1 MDRSVE
7 VLCAALDPRD
17 GPIELAET
25 HISTVV
31 FQNGWAYKV
40 KRPVRFE
47 FVDLSTPELR
57 LGICQREIEQN
68 RRFAPDVY
76 AGVMQIRD
84 REGTLIDHAVKMRRM
99 PAERR
104 LSTLVRSADD
114 HDRAMVDVAVQAVA
128 RQMAVVHAEAPRSAV
143 IDSVATPSALTTLWI
158 RSTTDRKSVV

>member
-1 MDRSVE
+1 MDSSVE
-7 VLCAALDPRD
+7 VLCAALDPLD

-31 FQNGWAYKV
+31 FQDGWAYKV

-47 FVDLSTPELR
+47 FVDLSTAELR

-76 AGVMQIRD
+76 DGVIEIRD
-84 REGTLIDHAVKMRRM
+84 SEGTLLDHAVKMRRM

-128 RQMAVVHAEAPRSAV
+128 RQMAIVHAEAPRGAD
-143 IDSVATPSALTTLWI
+143 IDSVAPL
-158 RSTTDRKSVV
+158 RR